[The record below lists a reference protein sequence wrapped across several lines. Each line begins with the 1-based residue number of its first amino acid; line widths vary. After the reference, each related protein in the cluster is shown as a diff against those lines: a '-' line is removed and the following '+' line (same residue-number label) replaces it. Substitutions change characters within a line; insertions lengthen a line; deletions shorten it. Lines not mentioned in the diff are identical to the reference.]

1 MKPAVAYLRTSSAT
15 NVGEDKDSDK
25 RQRAAV
31 AAFARANRFEIVKE
45 FFDAAVSGAD
55 PVAERAGFAAM
66 LEYMLGNGAR
76 TVLVESPDRFARDL
90 YVQIAGHELLKSH
103 GIDLVP
109 TTSPTFF
116 MEDSP
121 TAEMVRNI
129 LGAVSQFDRQ
139 NVVSRLRRARDRR
152 SEEEGR
158 RIEGRRPLAETRPAV
173 VGMVQAMCRRRKRRP
188 SHAKIARTLELLG
201 ILNSNGKP
209 YSAVQ
214 VRRMALGPK
223 VMPLKGSV
231 EWLTELLRTG
241 EVTTRWSRWS
251 PPAWAKDMFFDIQ
264 NADELTELFEGVKVV
279 RR

>member
-1 MKPAVAYLRTSSAT
+1 MKLAVAYLRTSSAA

-45 FFDAAVSGAD
+45 FYDAAVSGAD
-55 PVAERAGFAAM
+55 PVGERAGFAAM

-76 TVLVESPDRFARDL
+76 TVLIESPDRFARDL
-90 YVQIAGHELLKSH
+90 SVQIAGHELLKGH
-103 GIDLVP
+103 GLDLIP

-116 MEDSP
+116 MEDSA
-121 TAEMVRNI
+121 TAIMVRNI

-152 SEEEGR
+152 SETEGG
-158 RIEGRRPLAETRPAV
+158 RIEGRKTLAETRPAV

-201 ILNSNGKP
+201 LQNSKGKP
-209 YSAVQ
+209 YSVVQ

-223 VMPLKGSV
+223 VKPMKGSV
-231 EWLTELLRTG
+231 EWLMELTRTG
-241 EVTTRWSRWS
+241 EVTARWGREI
-251 PPAWAKDMFFDIQ
+251 PLWAYDMFYDRQ
-264 NADELTELFEGVKVV
+264 NADEMADFFEGRKPV